1 MATAVQDFSDV
12 PAKDDNGVP
21 VKDENEVPAI
31 DDNYVTPDTKKPGV
45 HFRAINTF
53 SKDSPS
59 PEDNETPE
67 NWVLEDLDR
76 FYTMRPRSA
85 SHHLSSTKVPSRK
98 WLKIQARILRALM
111 VFAHHI
117 PKVKAPKKVVPAFT
131 RQLKTGPGA
140 STPIDLY
147 FYTPPDYEKLRDEGH
162 RFPIVANFHGGGFC
176 LGHAL
181 DDHNWARV
189 VLQNVQCV
197 VVSVNYRLAPEC
209 PFPAAVDDAVDALL
223 YLSANS
229 QELGLD
235 PSKLALSG
243 FSAGANLTFS
253 VPLRLEYHTK
263 RHEESKNKASSAT
276 DLPRWPST
284 ARLLRQASY
293 EPSTRQTTN
302 MSAAKDTAPLQDA
315 HVAPTTE
322 THLTPTKNP
331 HHDPFSTP
339 SASPLTSTA
348 SIQSPTSITCP
359 LLNLRILTIIAWYP
373 LLDWTP
379 SREEK
384 KRTSLN
390 PPKCLPKLFTSLFD
404 FSYLPPPDLHGY
416 HCSPYA
422 SPGLAP
428 DHMLRD
434 GLPSEVQMWLCEW
447 DMLLAEGKTF
457 SKRLSKL
464 GKRVEENVIEA
475 VPHGFDQSPSPWR
488 DQAKIDALYERA
500 CGGLKEAFTN

>member
-12 PAKDDNGVP
+12 TDG
-21 VKDENEVPAI
+21 
-31 DDNYVTPDTKKPGV
+31 TKKPGV
-45 HFRAINTF
+45 QFRAIDAF
-53 SKDSPS
+53 SKDNPS
-59 PEDNETPE
+59 AEDNESAE
-67 NWVLEDLDR
+67 NWVLEDPDK

-85 SHHLSSTKVPSRK
+85 SHHLLSTKVPSRK
-98 WLKIQARILRALM
+98 WLNIQARILRALM
-111 VFAHHI
+111 AFAHHI
-117 PKVKAPKKVVPAFT
+117 PKVKAPKKVLPTFT

-147 FYTPPDYEKLRDEGH
+147 FYAPPNYEKLRDEGH
-162 RFPIVANFHGGGFC
+162 RFPILANFHGGGFC

-209 PFPAAVDDAVDALL
+209 PFPSAVDDAVDALL

-235 PSKLALSG
+235 PSRIALSG

-263 RHEESKNKASSAT
+263 RHEESMNKACSAP

-293 EPSTRQTTN
+293 DPSTRQTTN
-302 MSAAKDTAPLQDA
+302 TSATQDVPPAK
-315 HVAPTTE
+315 PT
-322 THLTPTKNP
+322 HP
-331 HHDPFSTP
+331 DPFLTP
-339 SASPLTSTA
+339 SASPIYSTTSIA
-348 SIQSPTSITCP
+348 SPTSSTP
-359 LLNLRILTIIAWYP
+359 LLNLKILTIIAWYP
-373 LLDWTP
+373 LLDWTI
-379 SREEK
+379 SRSEK

-390 PPKCLPKLFTSLFD
+390 PPKCLPKLFTDLFD

-434 GLPSEVQMWLCEW
+434 GLPGDLQMWLCEW

-464 GKRVEENVIEA
+464 GKSVQENLIEA

-488 DQAKIDALYERA
+488 DQAKIDELYTRA
-500 CGGLKEAFTN
+500 CIGLKAAFAE

>member
-12 PAKDDNGVP
+12 ADRT
-21 VKDENEVPAI
+21 E
-31 DDNYVTPDTKKPGV
+31 KPGV
-45 HFRAINTF
+45 QFRAINTF
-53 SKDSPS
+53 SKDNPS
-59 PEDNETPE
+59 PDDNETAE
-67 NWVLEDLDR
+67 NWVLEDPDR

-85 SHHLSSTKVPSRK
+85 SHHLLSTTVPSRR
-98 WLKIQARILRALM
+98 WLNIQARVLRALM
-111 VFAHHI
+111 AFAHHI
-117 PKVKAPKKVVPAFT
+117 PKVKAPKKLLPTFT

-147 FYTPPDYEKLRDEGH
+147 FYTPPNYEKLRDEGH
-162 RFPIVANFHGGGFC
+162 TFPILANFHGGGFC

-189 VLQNVQCV
+189 VLHNVQCV
-197 VVSVNYRLAPEC
+197 VVAVNYRLAPEC
-209 PFPAAVDDAVDALL
+209 PFPSAVDDAVDALL
-223 YLSANS
+223 YLAANS

-235 PSKLALSG
+235 PSRIALSG

-263 RHEESKNKASSAT
+263 RHEESKNKASSAL

-284 ARLLRQASY
+284 ARLLRQASS
-293 EPSTRQTTN
+293 EPSTRQTTST
-302 MSAAKDTAPLQDA
+302 SATQGIP
-315 HVAPTTE
+315 PTKPNQPDPF
-322 THLTPTKNP
+322 LTP
-331 HHDPFSTP
+331 ST
-339 SASPLTSTA
+339 TSMA
-348 SIQSPTSITCP
+348 SPTSNAP
-359 LLNLRILTIIAWYP
+359 LLNLKILTIIAWYP
-373 LLDWTP
+373 LLDWTI
-379 SREEK
+379 SRSEK

-390 PPKCLPKLFTSLFD
+390 PPKCLPKLFTDLFD

-434 GLPSEVQMWLCEW
+434 GLPGDLQMWLCEW
-447 DMLLAEGKTF
+447 DMLLAEGRTF

-464 GKRVEENVIEA
+464 GKHVEENLIEA

-488 DQAKIDALYERA
+488 DQAKIDDLYTRA
-500 CGGLKEAFTN
+500 CRGLKAAFAE

>member
-1 MATAVQDFSDV
+1 MATAVQDFSAL
-12 PAKDDNGVP
+12 PAQDATK
-21 VKDENEVPAI
+21 E
-31 DDNYVTPDTKKPGV
+31 TPDAKKPNV
-45 HFRAINTF
+45 HFRAIDDF
-53 SKDSPS
+53 SKDNPS
-59 PEDNETPE
+59 PEDNETAE
-67 NWVLEDLDR
+67 NWVLEDPDK

-85 SHHLSSTKVPSRK
+85 SHHLSSTKIPSRK
-98 WLKIQARILRALM
+98 WLEIQARILRALM
-111 VFAHHI
+111 AFAHHI
-117 PKVKAPKKVVPAFT
+117 PKVKAPKKLVPSFT

-147 FYTPPDYEKLRDEGH
+147 FYTPPNYEKLRDEGH
-162 RFPIVANFHGGGFC
+162 RFPILANFHGGGFC

-197 VVSVNYRLAPEC
+197 VVAVNYRLAPEC

-229 QELGLD
+229 QDLGLD
-235 PSKLALSG
+235 PSRIALSG

-263 RHEESKNKASSAT
+263 RHEESKNKASSAL

-284 ARLLRQASY
+284 AGLLRQASY

-302 MSAAKDTAPLQDA
+302 TLATKDPTPAQDN
-315 HVAPTTE
+315 HLSPTPE
-322 THLTPTKNP
+322 THLTPTKP
-331 HHDPFSTP
+331 HPDPFLTP
-339 SASPLTSTA
+339 TTSPLTSTA
-348 SIQSPTSITCP
+348 SLQSPTSTACP

-390 PPKCLPKLFTSLFD
+390 PPKCLPKLFTDLFD
-404 FSYLPPPDLHGY
+404 FSYLPPPDIHGY

-428 DHMLRD
+428 DHMLKES
-434 GLPSEVQMWLCEW
+434 LPADIQMWLCEW

-457 SKRLSKL
+457 SKRLQKL
-464 GKRVEENVIEA
+464 GKSIEENLIEA

-488 DQAKIDALYERA
+488 DQEKIDKLYERA
-500 CGGLKEAFTN
+500 CGGLRAAFAN